1 MFAIFPLPVRFCI
14 ITQKKKKK
22 SFEKK
27 WKVSYQKILPF
38 NFSYM
43 NQETKLQSI
52 TLEDIN
58 SNTFPKHTSS
68 SWFDGS
74 SLIWIALLFLFVVYM
89 FHNGSSNS
97 NSPSSSKSSN
107 QNKKSVKLDDTEKKL
122 SDKVRAL
129 EMILKNLALKKRETE
144 GEIRKVEMNSLS
156 NLDAESTYD
165 NELKIDKLSMKIEEI
180 EVMIEKKTQELEEAR
195 TRLEEYQKES
205 YL

>member
-1 MFAIFPLPVRFCI
+1 
-14 ITQKKKKK
+14 
-22 SFEKK
+22 
-27 WKVSYQKILPF
+27 
-38 NFSYM
+38 
-43 NQETKLQSI
+43 
-52 TLEDIN
+52 
-58 SNTFPKHTSS
+58 
-68 SWFDGS
+68 
-74 SLIWIALLFLFVVYM
+74 M